1 MANVGGMC
9 EGIFPE
15 TIQLSDLLTRKVRF
29 PPTIKPK
36 FADWNEAGPHCFF
49 KLWFM
54 IPRNEQSIINLPQ
67 WQNISQPAFPPLNT
81 TNRPFICWHTAPGHS
96 WKQDVLL
103 LLFKLHGFMSGS
115 QPNFKNRCYVAERLN
130 WPQQWEAISL
140 ELDYSLLAGGAIKDA
155 FNWKQEQPKVYYCL
169 RSVTAYRSGKPLGM

>member
-1 MANVGGMC
+1 MAKVGGMN
-9 EGIFPE
+9 EGIFLE
-15 TIQLSDLLTRKVRF
+15 TIQLSELLTRKACF

-36 FADWNEAGPHCFF
+36 FVDWNEAGPLCFF

-67 WQNISQPAFPPLNT
+67 WQNISQPAFPLWIPP
-81 TNRPFICWHTAPGHS
+81 NRPFICWHTAPGHS

-103 LLFKLHGFMSGS
+103 LLFKLNGFKSGS
-115 QPNFKNRCYVAERLN
+115 QPNFKNRCYTAERLN

-140 ELDYSLLAGGAIKDA
+140 ELGIFFVRRSNQRCLQLETGATQGVLLSPISDGL
-155 FNWKQEQPKVYYCL
+155 WV
-169 RSVTAYRSGKPLGM
+169 